1 MGTATNNRR
10 LNNAFLSS
18 SFPQE
23 PRIRLPPEE
32 NGLMALDCAPRTV
45 QAKST
50 AGFSPVDTARAGI
63 SGNRAGATTPVVEL
77 KKLMNAATRLK
88 AMGTRATRYVGADP
102 CRQGVDGACLNGH
115 CDQHACSGDHD
126 DGVPRYAGDDLLLG
140 GQVH

>member
-10 LNNAFLSS
+10 LNRPFLSS

-88 AMGTRATRYVGADP
+88 AMGTRATGTLEPIHADRASTVSYTHLTLP
-102 CRQGVDGACLNGH
+102 TT
-115 CDQHACSGDHD
+115 
-126 DGVPRYAGDDLLLG
+126 
-140 GQVH
+140 